1 MAQQGFVRYS
11 RVLEIVGDILK
22 VQVPEPAPG
31 EPPLVRLSDLAVVE
45 DAGGQSSLAQ
55 VINATRDTV
64 SLQVFQGTKGTST
77 QATVR
82 KSLRIRP
89 ICFRRSIH
97 HFSSG
102 PGCPR
107 GYHRPC

>member
-45 DAGGQSSLAQ
+45 DTDGQSSLAQ

-64 SLQVFQGTKGTST
+64 SLQVFQGTKGI
-77 QATVR
+77 
-82 KSLRIRP
+82 L
-89 ICFRRSIH
+89 
-97 HFSSG
+97 
-102 PGCPR
+102 
-107 GYHRPC
+107 